1 MLTLRKFLEKIN
13 IDAELAFDEPLARHT
28 SFRIGGP
35 ADALVRP
42 RSADDLSR
50 LLIAAETEGIPVSI
64 IGGGANLLVA
74 DAGVRGL
81 VVCTSLLRR
90 FEVET
95 TEVEFAAAEGELD
108 VTVRGATPTGGDQR
122 PTGSGTT
129 PTGGDQRPTGSG
141 ATPTG
146 GDQRPTGS
154 GTTPTGGDPEATGG
168 FLVRAGAGLA
178 VTELLAR
185 LLELGLSGLEFAA
198 GLPGSV
204 GGAVYMNA
212 RCYEREMADLLD
224 SVFYL
229 DPVDHLLRHTSLNRP
244 DWAYK
249 RTPFMPEGSL
259 AGAVITGA
267 RFRLQTGEKVLMA
280 TRMAELEAD
289 RRIKGHFDHPC
300 AGSLFKNDRRFGR
313 PTGQILDELGFR
325 GRRIGDAMVSQKHAN
340 IFVNAGRASATDM
353 LALVNEAQA
362 AAKKAFGFDLE
373 PEVVRLGDF
382 SQ

>member
-1 MLTLRKFLEKIN
+1 MPTLRKFLEKIN
-13 IDAELAFDEPLARHT
+13 IDAEVRFDEPMANHT

-35 ADALVRP
+35 ADVLVLP
-42 RSADDLSR
+42 RSTDNLSR
-50 LLIAAETEGIPVSI
+50 LLEAAEAEGIPVAV

-74 DAGVRGL
+74 DAGVRGI

-90 FEVET
+90 FEVEAT
-95 TEVEFAAAEGELD
+95 GSRSEAAGSD
-108 VTVRGATPTGGDQR
+108 PGA
-122 PTGSGTT
+122 TGSGSEAAGSD
-129 PTGGDQRPTGSG
+129 PGATGSG
-141 ATPTG
+141 SAVA
-146 GDQRPTGS
+146 GS
-154 GTTPTGGDPEATGG
+154 DPGATGG
-168 FLVRAGAGLA
+168 FRVRAGAGLP

-212 RCYEREMADLLD
+212 RCYDREMADVLD
-224 SVFYL
+224 AVFYL
-229 DPVDHLLRHTSLNRP
+229 DPEDCKPGHLYMHRH

-249 RTPFMPEGSL
+249 QTPFMPGGAL

-267 RFRLQTGEKVLMA
+267 CFVLQPGNKVLMA
-280 TRMAELEAD
+280 ARMEELEAD
-289 RRIKGHFDHPC
+289 RRKKGHFDYPC

-325 GRRIGDAMVSQKHAN
+325 GRRIGDAMVSEKHAN
-340 IFVNAGRASATDM
+340 IFVNAGRATAQEM

-362 AAKKAFGFDLE
+362 AARAAFGMELE

-382 SQ
+382 QH

>member
-1 MLTLRKFLEKIN
+1 MPTLRKFLEKIN
-13 IDAELAFDEPLARHT
+13 IDAELCFDEPMARHT

-35 ADALVRP
+35 ADALVLP
-42 RSADDLSR
+42 RSTEDLSR
-50 LLIAAETEGIPVSI
+50 LLVAAETEGIPVAV

-74 DAGVRGL
+74 DGGVRGI

-95 TEVEFAAAEGELD
+95 TGDGPKAAGHGLTA
-108 VTVRGATPTGGDQR
+108 AGD
-122 PTGSGTT
+122 
-129 PTGGDQRPTGSG
+129 
-141 ATPTG
+141 
-146 GDQRPTGS
+146 
-154 GTTPTGGDPEATGG
+154 DPEAAGG
-168 FLVRAGAGLA
+168 FSVRAGAGLP

-185 LLELGLSGLEFAA
+185 LLELGLSGMEFAA

-212 RCYEREMADLLD
+212 RCYDREMADVLD

-229 DPVDHLLRHTSLNRP
+229 DHAYHQCKHMGIVRQ

-249 RTPFMPEGSL
+249 RTPFMPGGSQ
-259 AGAVITGA
+259 AGAVVIGA
-267 RFRLQTGEKVLMA
+267 RFRLLPGDKVLMA

-289 RRIKGHFDHPC
+289 RKAKGHFDYPC

-340 IFVNAGRASATDM
+340 IFVNTGLASAVDM
-353 LALVNEAQA
+353 MALIDEAQA
-362 AAKKAFGFDLE
+362 AARKAFGFELE
-373 PEVVRLGDF
+373 PEVVTLGNF
-382 SQ
+382 NH

>member
-1 MLTLRKFLEKIN
+1 MPTLRKFLEKIN
-13 IDAELAFDEPLARHT
+13 IDAELCFDEPMAHHT

-35 ADALVRP
+35 ADALVLP
-42 RSADDLSR
+42 RSTDDLSR
-50 LLIAAETEGIPVSI
+50 LLVAAETEGIPVTV

-74 DAGVRGL
+74 DGGVRGI

-90 FEVET
+90 FEVEMT
-95 TEVEFAAAEGELD
+95 GNGSAAA
-108 VTVRGATPTGGDQR
+108 
-122 PTGSGTT
+122 
-129 PTGGDQRPTGSG
+129 
-141 ATPTG
+141 
-146 GDQRPTGS
+146 
-154 GTTPTGGDPEATGG
+154 GDPEAAGHGLTTATGDREAAGHGLTTATGDREAAGHGLTTATGDREAAGG
-168 FLVRAGAGLA
+168 FSVRTGAGLP

-185 LLELGLSGLEFAA
+185 LLELGLSGMEFAA

-212 RCYEREMADLLD
+212 RCYDREMADVLD

-229 DPVDHLLRHTSLNRP
+229 DHADHQCKHMGIVRE

-249 RTPFMPEGSL
+249 RTPFMPGGSL
-259 AGAVITGA
+259 AGAVVIGA
-267 RFRLQTGEKVLMA
+267 RFRLLPGDKVLMA

-289 RRIKGHFDHPC
+289 RKAKGHFDYPC

-340 IFVNAGRASATDM
+340 IFVNTGRASAVDM
-353 LALVNEAQA
+353 MALIEAAQA
-362 AAKKAFGFDLE
+362 AARKAFGFELE
-373 PEVVRLGDF
+373 PEVVSLGNF
-382 SQ
+382 NL